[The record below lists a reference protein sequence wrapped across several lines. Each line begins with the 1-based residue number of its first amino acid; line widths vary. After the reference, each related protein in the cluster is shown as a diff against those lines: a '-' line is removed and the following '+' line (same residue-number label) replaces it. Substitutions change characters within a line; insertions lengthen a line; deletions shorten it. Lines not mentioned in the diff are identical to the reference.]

1 VDIFQALEQAKA
13 ADIRRR
19 AEQRKAFATRQRLE
33 SQAKL
38 QAQKLKRYVGSSFM
52 YLLFLYIFN

>member
-19 AEQRKAFATRQRLE
+19 AEQRKAFAARQRLE

-38 QAQKLKRYVGSSFM
+38 QAQKLKRLKKF
-52 YLLFLYIFN
+52 FFNSHILG